1 MDNWMTVDI
10 IKTYDYLCDSLKDRY
25 CRLLLLTGN
34 SVKKTDMLSCL
45 WPQECQV
52 IHVGQ
57 ALSALLLEKAKKQRA
72 KSVSDFFSEMLAEDT
87 MLRFTD
93 IEILFSREL
102 DINPLKLFTGLARNH
117 MVIVNW
123 PGVFDFSGNKLKY
136 SEPEYSDYFCE
147 DMTDDVLF
155 LDESGRNSLNKTT
168 GRSRL

>member
-1 MDNWMTVDI
+1 M
-10 IKTYDYLCDSLKDRY
+10 
-25 CRLLLLTGN
+25 TGN
-34 SVKKTDMLSCL
+34 SVKKTDMLSRL
-45 WPQECQV
+45 WPKECQV

-72 KSVSDFFSEMLAEDT
+72 KSVSDFLYEMLAEDT

-102 DINPLKLFTGLARNH
+102 DINPLKLFTVLARNH

-136 SEPEYSDYFCE
+136 SEPNIHYFAR
-147 DMTDDVLF
+147 T
-155 LDESGRNSLNKTT
+155 
-168 GRSRL
+168 